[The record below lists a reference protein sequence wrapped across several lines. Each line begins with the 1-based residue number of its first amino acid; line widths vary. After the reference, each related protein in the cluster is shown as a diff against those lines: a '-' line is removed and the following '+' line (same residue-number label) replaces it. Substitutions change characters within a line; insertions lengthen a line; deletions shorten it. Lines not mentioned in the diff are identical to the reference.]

1 MSYVRHNWVTDESI
15 TAAKLNNMEDGIE
28 EAAQSGGSGGG
39 LTFVPVTWNGENSQ
53 FVMGMTFAQLMA
65 GMISGTMYAVNIDS
79 TLIPEGWGFPP
90 QVFLIYG
97 LSSDGNYTQM
107 ETGCNYSWSAATE
120 NDYPVCYIGD

>member
-28 EAAQSGGSGGG
+28 EAAQSGGGGGG
-39 LTFVPVTWNGENSQ
+39 LTFVSVTWDGENSQ

-79 TLIPEGWGFPP
+79 TLIPEGWLFSP

-97 LSSDGNYTQM
+97 LSSDGNHTQM
-107 ETGCNYSWSAATE
+107 ETGCNYSWYAATE